1 MTLVLTYVKISCE
14 MCRYVLTEESNAKA
28 GNSACLRV
36 GYTNWGDGKMNE
48 TVEFDLRELAKV
60 VAKRIWIVAL
70 CAVIV
75 GASVLVYTV
84 NFVTPLYQA
93 NVTIY
98 VNNNSTGDGTYISSS
113 DLAVALRLVTT
124 YVNIIQSNSVLEK
137 VIDEAG
143 LLLSA
148 DQVRGMISAEVI
160 GETEMFKVTVTTPNP
175 HMSADLAN
183 AIAKVAP
190 DEISAIIEGS
200 SAKIIDYARVPEGR
214 SSPNYVTNTV
224 IGALVGAFLAIVV
237 ILLQNL
243 LDVRVKNEED
253 LQMIC
258 DIPVLGVIPD
268 MNGDIKRK
276 SKKGKR

>member
-1 MTLVLTYVKISCE
+1 
-14 MCRYVLTEESNAKA
+14 
-28 GNSACLRV
+28 
-36 GYTNWGDGKMNE
+36 MNE
-48 TVEFDLRELAKV
+48 TVEFDLRELAKA
-60 VAKRIWIVAL
+60 VAKWIWIVVL

-84 NFVTPLYQA
+84 NFVTPQYQA

-98 VNNNSTGDGTYISSS
+98 VNNNSTGDETYISSS

-148 DQVRGMISAEVI
+148 D
-160 GETEMFKVTVTTPNP
+160 
-175 HMSADLAN
+175 LAN

-190 DEISAIIEGS
+190 DEISTIIEGS

-268 MNGDIKRK
+268 MNADIKRK